1 MSGYKPRRPA
11 PPPPNMPSQTQLKAY
26 FDRVDANKSGSI
38 TPQEL
43 QAALV
48 NGNNT
53 EFNINTINM
62 MISKFSRITPA
73 ITTKIS
79 PDMFDH
85 DKTGEISYSEF
96 GSLWRYVIDWQ
107 NCFKSFDK

>member
-1 MSGYKPRRPA
+1 
-11 PPPPNMPSQTQLKAY
+11 MPSQTQLKAY

-53 EFNINTINM
+53 EFNIKTINM
-62 MISKFSRITPA
+62 MISKIV
-73 ITTKIS
+73 K
-79 PDMFDH
+79 
-85 DKTGEISYSEF
+85 
-96 GSLWRYVIDWQ
+96 
-107 NCFKSFDK
+107 